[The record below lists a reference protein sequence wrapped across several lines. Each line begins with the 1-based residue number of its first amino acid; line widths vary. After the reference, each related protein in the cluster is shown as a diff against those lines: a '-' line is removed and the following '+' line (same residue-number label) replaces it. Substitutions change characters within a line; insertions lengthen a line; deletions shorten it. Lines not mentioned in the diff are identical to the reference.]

1 MKDKNSVSIGK
12 VMGSVIAA
20 IVAIIILFTIEYLA
34 VSGIYALVCMAVEP
48 LEFSWFDS
56 LVITL
61 VLSALSGLFRPRI
74 NQSK

>member
-12 VMGSVIAA
+12 VIGSVIAA
-20 IVAIIILFTIEYLA
+20 IVAIIILFAIEYLA
-34 VSGIYALVCMAVEP
+34 VSGIYALVCMAVES

-61 VLSALSGLFRPRI
+61 VMSALSGFFRPKTA
-74 NQSK
+74 QSK